1 VVDDSPGGS
10 LAGQRAAAL
19 FAQAAVAVQVRA
31 WGIASGHP
39 EKTEALRALG
49 AEICEDVNQAV
60 ARALG

>member
-1 VVDDSPGGS
+1 
-10 LAGQRAAAL
+10 LL
-19 FAQAAVAVQVRA
+19 AQAAVAVQVRA

-49 AEICEDVNQAV
+49 AELCEDVNQAV